1 MRTAPVGWIVV
12 MITLM
17 AVAGCQRAYY
27 AAWETVGKEKRHLLR
42 SQIEKARDDQQEAS
56 EEFKD
61 ALTRLKEMYG
71 YEGGELEKMYNR
83 LSADYQDCVERA
95 DQVEQRVANVQRIAK
110 DLFKE
115 WQQENEQIQN
125 STFKANSARKLKSTQ
140 TRFARL
146 EKSMLAASRRMQP
159 VLTNLRDYVLYVK
172 HNLNAEAIGALK
184 TEVTS
189 IEADVNRLVRDI
201 NQSIQE
207 ADKFLAEFEA

>member
-1 MRTAPVGWIVV
+1 
-12 MITLM
+12 
-17 AVAGCQRAYY
+17 
-27 AAWETVGKEKRHLLR
+27 
-42 SQIEKARDDQQEAS
+42 
-56 EEFKD
+56 
-61 ALTRLKEMYG
+61 MYG

-95 DQVEQRVANVQRIAK
+95 DQVEERIADVQRIAK

-125 STFKANSARKLKSTQ
+125 STFRANSARKLKSTQ

-184 TEVTS
+184 TEVIS

-207 ADKFLAEFEA
+207 ADKFLAEFET